1 MKLEKF
7 NDALAVAHEF
17 GLDGVD
23 VAILG
28 AIAAK
33 RRSEGAATIMQFS
46 SGIPVASFA
55 TIHARVKRMVK
66 SGVLCKRVD
75 KDNERF
81 KVLEDGPALSRFIDK
96 LNDV

>member
-28 AIAAK
+28 AIAEK
-33 RRSEGAATIMQFS
+33 RRIEGAATIMRFAD
-46 SGIPVASFA
+46 GMPVASFA

-66 SGVLCKRVD
+66 SGILSKRVD
-75 KDNERF
+75 RSNERF
-81 KVLEDGPALSRFIDK
+81 KVLENGPVFDRFIDK
-96 LNDV
+96 LNNV